1 MRLTRPEVVYIDKMS
16 YIEIV
21 TTNWDFPGGSVGK
34 ECAFSAGDLGL
45 IPESG
50 KSPGEGNV
58 NPLQYSC
65 LKNSMDR
72 RSWWA
77 MVHGVAKSQTLG
89 ISHQA
94 PLKLTTKRTENSGTL
109 VLHFVL
115 ETKSHVVRKSGK
127 NMKKLCWP
135 QVLTWLNT
143 CTHILCSYM
152 YTTYLRNIAGLVP
165 DYWNEVNIAVK

>member
-1 MRLTRPEVVYIDKMS
+1 LRLTRPEVVYIHKIS

-21 TTNWDFPGGSVGK
+21 TTNWDFPGGSDGK
-34 ECAFSAGDLGL
+34 ECAFSAGDLGS

-72 RSWWA
+72 RSWRA
-77 MVHGVAKSQTLG
+77 TVHGVAKSQTLG

-94 PLKLTTKRTENSGTL
+94 PLKLTTKLMGNSGAL
-109 VLHFVL
+109 ALHFVL
-115 ETKSHVVRKSGK
+115 ETKSRVVRKSGK

-135 QVLTWLNT
+135 KVLTWLNT
-143 CTHILCSYM
+143 CTHILCIYVYVHTCTQHTSGI
-152 YTTYLRNIAGLVP
+152 LQA
-165 DYWNEVNIAVK
+165 